1 VFIFCFLPIVLAG
14 YMLLRRTDQ
23 PLWPIAWLVLASL
36 VYYSWWRPIYLLL
49 LLFSVA
55 VNFGFGKLIIDGGLS
70 RSRSRAVLTVGIIF
84 NLCLLGYFKY
94 AGFFVANVDNIFG
107 AQWVVPNIILP
118 IGISFIT
125 FQKIAF
131 LVDAHRG
138 LVRNF
143 TLLNYAFFVTFF
155 PQLIAGPITHHSEIM
170 PQIGPSRRRDLTVDL
185 AVGISIFVVG
195 LFKKVVIADSLAIY
209 ADAGYSMLR
218 AGHPLDSASA

>member
-1 VFIFCFLPIVLAG
+1 MLFNSYVFIFCFLPIVLAG
-14 YMLLRRTDQ
+14 YLLLQRTAQ

-36 VYYSWWRPIYLLL
+36 VYYSWWRPVYLLL

-55 VNFGFGKLIIDGGLS
+55 VNYGFGKLIIDGGLS
-70 RSRSRAVLTVGIIF
+70 RPRSRAVLTVGIVF

-94 AGFFVANVDNIFG
+94 AGFFVANVDDIFG
-107 AQWVVPNIILP
+107 AQWAVPSIILP

-143 TLLNYAFFVTFF
+143 TLLNYAFFVT
-155 PQLIAGPITHHSEIM
+155 SS
-170 PQIGPSRRRDLTVDL
+170 PS
-185 AVGISIFVVG
+185 
-195 LFKKVVIADSLAIY
+195 
-209 ADAGYSMLR
+209 
-218 AGHPLDSASA
+218 